1 MISSFRKAWV
11 PQGLALCTFLLGM
24 PLGTPARRAPELP
37 NAPCAPA
44 ADTSLPAPGAQL
56 PESQPAE
63 ETALPPA
70 LTRKQKKELLKQNFE
85 KMKRDADELATLAKA
100 LQEELAK
107 SGHPA
112 EANAVGAIRVQ
123 RNWSAYVVRLI
134 ANLQQSVRQHSEI
147 SRLRVLLYPSKLLPE
162 DIDQIR
168 RDDAGVVW
176 LGKAG

>member
-1 MISSFRKAWV
+1 MISSFRKAWL
-11 PQGLALCTFLLGM
+11 PQGLALCAFLLGM

-37 NAPCAPA
+37 NAPSAPA

-107 SGHPA
+107 SNENVLSFQVVTRA
-112 EANAVGAIRVQ
+112 EKI
-123 RNWSAYVVRLI
+123 
-134 ANLQQSVRQHSEI
+134 E
-147 SRLRVLLYPSKLLPE
+147 KLAKR
-162 DIDQIR
+162 IKSTAR
-168 RDDAGVVW
+168 GY
-176 LGKAG
+176 

>member
-1 MISSFRKAWV
+1 MISSFRKAWL

-37 NAPCAPA
+37 NAPSAPA
-44 ADTSLPAPGAQL
+44 ADTSLPAPAPQL

-107 SGHPA
+107 SNENVLSFQVVTKA
-112 EANAVGAIRVQ
+112 EKI
-123 RNWSAYVVRLI
+123 
-134 ANLQQSVRQHSEI
+134 E
-147 SRLRVLLYPSKLLPE
+147 KLAKR
-162 DIDQIR
+162 IKR
-168 RDDAGVVW
+168 TARGY
-176 LGKAG
+176 

>member
-1 MISSFRKAWV
+1 MISSFRKAWL

-37 NAPCAPA
+37 NAPSAPA

-63 ETALPPA
+63 ETAVLPA
-70 LTRKQKKELLKQNFE
+70 LTRKQKKALLKQNFE

-107 SGHPA
+107 SNENVLSFQVVTKA
-112 EANAVGAIRVQ
+112 EKI
-123 RNWSAYVVRLI
+123 
-134 ANLQQSVRQHSEI
+134 E
-147 SRLRVLLYPSKLLPE
+147 KLAKR
-162 DIDQIR
+162 IKSTAR
-168 RDDAGVVW
+168 GY
-176 LGKAG
+176 